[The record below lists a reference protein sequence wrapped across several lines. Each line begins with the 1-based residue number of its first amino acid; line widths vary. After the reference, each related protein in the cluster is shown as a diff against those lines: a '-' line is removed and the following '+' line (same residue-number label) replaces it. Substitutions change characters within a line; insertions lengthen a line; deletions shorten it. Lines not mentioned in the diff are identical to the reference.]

1 MHPITHEASPG
12 STRICF
18 WGNKGMSRTST
29 PRVYLAGP
37 DVFYPDVAD
46 RAAKLKDTCRHY
58 GFEGVFPLDSGLQ
71 LTTPIAREEN
81 GYLIYEANCKL
92 IRSCQ
97 AILANVSP
105 FRGPSLD
112 AGTAFEIGYG
122 RALGL
127 DVVGYTSSL
136 TLYKDRVTPDGLM
149 IEDFGMIDNL
159 MIHGS
164 ICGDIFKSPHEAL
177 DYLAILFE
185 SGDPTPRLGTLKV

>member
-1 MHPITHEASPG
+1 M
-12 STRICF
+12 TRLH
-18 WGNKGMSRTST
+18 K

-37 DVFYPDVAD
+37 DVFYPDVAE
-46 RAAKLKDTCRHY
+46 RADKLKDTCRHY

-71 LTTPIAREEN
+71 LISPIAREEN
-81 GYLIYEANCKL
+81 GYLIYEANIKL

-97 AILANVSP
+97 AILANMSP

-127 DVVGYTSSL
+127 EVVGYTSDL

-159 MIHGS
+159 MLHAAV
-164 ICGDIFKSPHEAL
+164 CGDIFKNPHQAL
-177 DYLAILFE
+177 DYLAVLFE
-185 SGDPTPRLGTLKV
+185 SGDPTVRISSKVLDY

>member
-1 MHPITHEASPG
+1 MA
-12 STRICF
+12 
-18 WGNKGMSRTST
+18 RTKQ

-58 GFEGVFPLDSGLQ
+58 GFEGVFPLDSEIQ
-71 LTTPIAREEN
+71 FLTPSAREEN
-81 GYLIYEANCKL
+81 GYRIYDANCKL
-92 IRSCQ
+92 IKSCQ
-97 AILANVSP
+97 AILANVTP

-127 DVVGYTSSL
+127 DVVGYTSNR
-136 TLYKDRVTPDGLM
+136 TNYKDRVTPDGLM

-159 MIHGS
+159 MIHAAC
-164 ICGDIFKSPHEAL
+164 CGDIYETPHQAL
-177 DYLAILFE
+177 DYLVVLFE
-185 SGDPTPRLGTLKV
+185 SGEPTARLNATRV